1 MAIYLMLLRTTGA
14 LFFLAL
20 GCSVVG
26 GLSNAGLLAL
36 INQGLNASDAQ
47 RLQLAWQFALLALL
61 MLGTRTLSQSLFMAM
76 GQRSK
81 AQLRRM
87 LVQQVADARY
97 ADLETHGM
105 PRALSILTQDLDQ
118 VVVFFVSLPAFIMS
132 LAVIVGCMAYLG
144 YLSLPV
150 MAIAIVTV
158 FIGSLGYSWVH
169 RRALQLMRQSR
180 QREETLTGDVNALF
194 SGAKELRLHAA
205 RKQAFLHNRLFT
217 TIEQVRVE
225 RTRGYVLYSLANIWA
240 SVFFF
245 AFIGVVMFLLAQVLD
260 LRGAVLSGFAMV
272 FLYMI
277 VPIESTL
284 STLPSLTLTQVA
296 LKRINTMQQQ
306 LPPEQTH
313 FDTPPSTF
321 HTLALRDLIYHH
333 GTPNGFQVGPISLQF
348 TPGELVY
355 LTGGNGSGKTTL
367 ARLITGLYQPDGGA
381 LLLDNVAV
389 TDANRARYR
398 QLFSAVFNDF
408 HLFDD
413 LQGIATA
420 RWNDEAQQLLTAL
433 QLQHKVTLEN
443 GVFSTLALSTG
454 QRKRLALLVAWL
466 EDRPFYLFDE
476 WAADQDPAFRE
487 VFYHQLLPALKARG
501 KTVLVI
507 THDDRYFHLADRCL
521 KLELGQLINA

>member
-1 MAIYLMLLRTTGA
+1 MAIYRRLLRTSGA
-14 LFFLAL
+14 LFFIAL
-20 GCSVVG
+20 GCSVMG
-26 GLSNAGLLAL
+26 GLSNAALLAL

-81 AQLRRM
+81 AELRRQ
-87 LVQQVADARY
+87 LVQQVADAGY
-97 ADLETHGM
+97 ANLEKHGM

-118 VVVFFVSLPAFIMS
+118 VVVFFISLPGFVMS
-132 LAVIVGCMAYLG
+132 LAVITGCIAYLG
-144 YLSLPV
+144 YLSLTV
-150 MAIAIVTV
+150 MVIALITIL
-158 FIGSLGYSWVH
+158 IGSLGYSSVH

-180 QREETLTGDVNALF
+180 QREEALTGEVSALF
-194 SGAKELRLHAA
+194 SGAKELRLHAP
-205 RKQAFLHNRLFT
+205 RKHAFMHNKLFH

-225 RTRGYVLYSLANIWA
+225 RTRGYVLYALANIWA

-245 AFIGVVMFLLAQVLD
+245 AFIGAVMFLLARVLD
-260 LRGAVLSGFAMV
+260 LQGSVMSGFAMV

-277 VPIESTL
+277 VPIENAL
-284 STLPSLTLTQVA
+284 SALPGLTLTQVA
-296 LKRINTMQQQ
+296 LKRIAAMQQQ
-306 LPPEQTH
+306 LPPEHTA
-313 FDTPPSTF
+313 FDKPPQSF
-321 HTLALRDLIYHH
+321 QRLELRALTYQHDV
-333 GTPNGFQVGPISLQF
+333 FQLGPISLQF
-348 TPGELVY
+348 QPGELVY

-367 ARLITGLYQPDGGA
+367 ARLITGLYQAESGT
-381 LLLDNVAV
+381 LLLDDVAI
-389 TDANRARYR
+389 DEKNRAGYR
-398 QLFSAVFNDF
+398 QLFSTVFNDF

-413 LQGIATA
+413 LQGIDNAHLD
-420 RWNDEAQQLLTAL
+420 NDVQRLLRSL
-433 QLQHKVTLEN
+433 QLEKKVTLEN
-443 GVFSTLALSTG
+443 GTFSTLALSTG

-521 KLELGQLINA
+521 KLEWGQLVSA